1 MSEGLVILDRDG
13 VINEDSEVFIRSPEQ
28 WVAFP
33 QALEAIALLHQA
45 GWQVAVATNQSGI
58 ARGYFDESVLTAMHD
73 KMCREVRARGGELV
87 HVAWCPHGPDDAS
100 DSRKPRPGMLFEI
113 RDTLGLSSLDGAWMV
128 GDSLRDLQAG
138 RNAGCRVALV
148 LTGKGRIT
156 LSDLEQVERPEDVV
170 VADSLLDFARRLLA
184 GELRNVAP

>member
-13 VINEDSEVFIRSPEQ
+13 VINEDSEEFIRSPEQ
-28 WVAFP
+28 WIAMP
-33 QALEAIALLHQA
+33 QALEAIALLHR
-45 GWQVAVATNQSGI
+45 GDWQIAVATNQSGI

-73 KMCREVRARGGELV
+73 KMRHEVRRYGGELA

-113 RDTLGLSSLDGAWMV
+113 REALGLASLDGAWMV

-138 RNAGCRVALV
+138 RSAGCRVALV

-156 LSDLEQVERPEDVV
+156 LGDLDQVERPEDVV

-184 GELRNVAP
+184 GELRSVTP